1 MFRTWGAALAALCLA
16 ALALPLT
23 AEATPAAPVGLR
35 VGYGQADDTW
45 QVGAGAGQYASKAPP
60 TADGSD
66 IDPQQHSI
74 SQADSYGVA
83 SRLSMRAIVLE
94 GTNHQRIALVKSD
107 HYLAQNLLLRRAG
120 QLLAEAGSAITTDH
134 ILHSATHDHS
144 SPYYDTAAAGVWA
157 FQDVMD
163 VRAFEYDARAMA
175 SAILAAEADLQPARM
190 GATVVHHD
198 IFKGNIAGRG
208 LSEDGT
214 PVGYPEDFGDLGV
227 TVLRFEALDGTPIAA
242 WANWGEHP
250 ESLDESDLITAD
262 YLGPLQRMIERDT
275 GAPLVFSQGDV
286 GSSEG
291 PYLRDGN
298 AVLPDG
304 VVKAW
309 AHVGYAQLERGA
321 RYLADAIEEGWNRI
335 GAGTSEVPLSSDVP
349 VDALTYWAPGPV
361 SHPYPSAGNCRTD
374 QTLAGDPGIPAA
386 GLPDCQR
393 TDGASPVHDSML
405 WESLQQHGFPVPETY
420 DAPSHGVVEENV
432 RLQLQVARIGDVI
445 LGSCSCEPQAD
456 LVLNFE
462 SRANDVAGDIWDGY
476 PWDEQC
482 TTNGDDTWACPDPE
496 HAGQTSTVS
505 DAAFEHMKAQ
515 IHNDAAG
522 WDAPEYAPYANSEPA
537 DPALIKGN
545 FTKEELGTDGYRIAV
560 GLGHTGDYN
569 GYTVSYREYLAR
581 DSYRKALTSY
591 GPHTADYMV
600 TRLVRMAG
608 ALRTGTPFE
617 PTDALT
623 PVAQADEARQEA
635 LAQSVGRAAGAA
647 YDAWRAALPDDAGAP
662 EIVVQ
667 PSPALQRFGAAVIA
681 WRGGSNAVDNP
692 TVHVERLDDERG
704 WQPYADQSGEI
715 QTMLD
720 LPNGA
725 QGLAE
730 AWTGTHEWRWTATF
744 EAFDGFPA
752 THGQVADGTYRFVI
766 DGAAR
771 AGGEDVPYHLESA
784 PFAVRPWDGI
794 TVQELTVVDGDVHV
808 VVDPIVYPRTYASP
822 LRYVADDGNATLCRT
837 CSFRPWATHGDVD
850 HVDVRV
856 LRPDGTVR
864 KTVHARLV
872 DGEWVANTNL
882 KGNGVAEVP
891 VGGIVDRFGEIN
903 GIPHRIGGD
912 GSRPT
917 IVVGDGAGASA
928 ETASVVD
935 ALPTSSSRAP
945 LAVIPLAAVA
955 AVAALSLVLRS
966 RKVAS

>member
-1 MFRTWGAALAALCLA
+1 MLRKWGAALAALCLV
-16 ALALPLT
+16 ALVTPLT
-23 AEATPAAPVGLR
+23 AAASTPTPTAGLR

-45 QVGAGAGQYASKAPP
+45 QVGAGAGQYASKAPA
-60 TADGSD
+60 TADGND
-66 IDPQQHSI
+66 IDPQQHSLT
-74 SQADSYGVA
+74 QADSYGVA

-94 GTNHQRIALVKSD
+94 GTNGVRIALVKSD

-120 QLLAEAGSAITTDH
+120 QLLADAGSTITTDH

-208 LSEDGT
+208 LNEDGT

-227 TVLRFEALDGTPIAA
+227 TVMRFEALDGTPIAA

-262 YLGPLQRMIERDT
+262 YLGPLQRMIERET

-291 PYLRDGN
+291 PYLRDTN
-298 AVLPDG
+298 TVLPDG

-335 GAGTSEVPLSSDVP
+335 GDGTSEVPMASDIP

-361 SHPYPSAGNCRTD
+361 SHPYPSVGNCRTD
-374 QTLAGDPGIPAA
+374 QTAAGDPGVPAA

-393 TDGASPVHDSML
+393 TDGGSPVHEPLL
-405 WESLQQHGFPVPETY
+405 WESLKQHGFPLPETY
-420 DAPSHGVVEENV
+420 DAPSHGAVEENV

-445 LGSCSCEPQAD
+445 LGSCSCEAQVD
-456 LVLNFE
+456 LILNFE

-482 TTNGDDTWACPDPE
+482 TANADDTWSCPDPE
-496 HAGQTSTVS
+496 RPGQTSTVT
-505 DAAFEHMKAQ
+505 DAAFQHMKAE

-522 WDAPEYAPYANSEPA
+522 WDAPEYAPYANSEPV
-537 DPALIKGN
+537 DPAQIKGN
-545 FTKEELGTDGYRIAV
+545 FTKEELGTGGYRIAV

-569 GYTVSYREYLAR
+569 GYTVSYREYMSR

-600 TRLVRMAG
+600 TRLVRMAA
-608 ALRTGTPFE
+608 ALRAGTPFA
-617 PTDALT
+617 PSDPLT
-623 PVAQADEARQEA
+623 PAAAADEARQEA
-635 LAQSVGRAAGAA
+635 LAQSVGHAAGAA
-647 YDAWRAALPDDAGAP
+647 YDGWRAALADDAGTP
-662 EIVVQ
+662 EVITQ
-667 PSPALQRFGAAVIA
+667 PLAELRRFGAAA
-681 WRGGSNAVDNP
+681 MTWRGGSNAVDNP
-692 TVHVERLDDERG
+692 SVRVERLDPDG
-704 WQPYADQSGEI
+704 TWQPFADQSGEI

-720 LPNGA
+720 MPDGV
-725 QGLAE
+725 QGVAE

-752 THGQVADGTYRFVI
+752 THGQVPNGTYRFVV

-784 PFAVRPWDGI
+784 SFAVRPWDGI
-794 TVQELTVVDGDVHV
+794 TVQDVSVVDGDVHV
-808 VVDPIVYPRTYASP
+808 IVDPIAYPRSYASP
-822 LRYVADDGNATLCRT
+822 LRYVADDGNTTLCRT
-837 CSFRPWATHGDVD
+837 CSFRPWATHGEVD
-850 HVDVRV
+850 HVDVDV
-856 LRPDGTVR
+856 LRADGTLKKV
-864 KTVHARLV
+864 VHARLV
-872 DGEWVANTNL
+872 DGTWVADTNL
-882 KGNGVAEVP
+882 KRNAVAEIP

-912 GSRPT
+912 GSRPA
-917 IVVGDGAGASA
+917 IVAGGGGSA
-928 ETASVVD
+928 AVASVAN
-935 ALPTSSSRAP
+935 ALPASSTHAP
-945 LAVIPLAAVA
+945 LALVPIAALV
-955 AVAALSLVLRS
+955 AVAALLLALRT